1 MIPSSSSSRCR
12 SDLVCCL
19 SRAVVIR
26 NNIIE
31 AVNED
36 PHVNGGAISIRAYT
50 LGPDG
55 KTYPSEAMS
64 GFRNI
69 SVTNNTIIQTDRAL
83 WSAVHVGS
91 SDDVTVDENH
101 FVLRPGFNASVPLV
115 AVCNSRNV
123 TLLGNRVTGAPA
135 GYLSGVS
142 VIHCMQPGAVATRII
157 KI

>member
-1 MIPSSSSSRCR
+1 MVPSTDLTHRRHPRLVSARYVDFEILPTSTLKGGDLKRWLVWRAILESMSQPMPPPKAKSSSARPAR
-12 SDLVCCL
+12 GA
-19 SRAVVIR
+19 RA
-26 NNIIE
+26 
-31 AVNED
+31 A
-36 PHVNGGAISIRAYT
+36 AQAA
-50 LGPDG
+50 
-55 KTYPSEAMS
+55 AMTTPA
-64 GFRNI
+64 N
-69 SVTNNTIIQTDRAL
+69 DK
-83 WSAVHVGS
+83 
-91 SDDVTVDENH
+91 DDVTVDENH